1 MKLHLVYKAL
11 IKERKGEEEREES
24 RKEIGEQSKEE
35 SVDRPKPPRQ
45 LHLILATPQTELNWQ
60 TTNRGR
66 QLLLAGLPKW
76 QHH

>member
-24 RKEIGEQSKEE
+24 RREIGEQGKEE

-45 LHLILATPQTELNWQ
+45 LHLS
-60 TTNRGR
+60 
-66 QLLLAGLPKW
+66 LP
-76 QHH
+76 HPPRN